1 MVKLCNHQGMDKERI
16 LGILREHEAEI
27 KAAGILHLRLFG
39 SVARGEA
46 TAESDVDLLVDLDK
60 SKSHDLMSIV
70 GFQNRLSDLLEAEVH
85 VSLSNSIRPAM
96 LAVIATESAIA
107 F

>member
-1 MVKLCNHQGMDKERI
+1 MDKERI
-16 LGILREHEAEI
+16 LGILRQHEAEI

-46 TAESDVDLLVDLDK
+46 TADSDVDLLADLDIAHD
-60 SKSHDLMSIV
+60 HDLLSIV
-70 GFQNRLSDLLEAEVH
+70 HVQNRLCDLIGADVH
-85 VSLSNSIRPAM
+85 LSLSNSLRAPMLERIAREASPA
-96 LAVIATESAIA
+96 

>member
-1 MVKLCNHQGMDKERI
+1 MDKERI
-16 LGILREHEAEI
+16 LGILRQHEAEI

-46 TAESDVDLLVDLDK
+46 TPQSDVDLLIDVEGPD
-60 SKSHDLMSIV
+60 
-70 GFQNRLSDLLEAEVH
+70 FNDLLRVYGSEDEIAGMLGFKTHFTSEQYLRPEYRDSILGEAVD
-85 VSLSNSIRPAM
+85 V
-96 LAVIATESAIA
+96 